1 MKKITLTLTGFAL
14 IVLALAQ
21 TGANM
26 KASIDRGKKVY
37 DTYCL
42 SCHMEDGNGVPRMNP
57 PLAKTTWVTGD
68 KKKLIAVILNGMDEE
83 VQINGQAYSN
93 TMAPNDFLKDD
104 EIADVLTYVRNSFGN
119 KASAVTVADVKA
131 ARAAQK
137 K

>member
-21 TGANM
+21 TGTNL

-42 SCHMEDGNGVPRMNP
+42 SCHMVDGNGVPRMNP
-57 PLAKTTWVTGD
+57 PLGKTKWVLGD
-68 KKKLIAVILNGMDEE
+68 KKKLVAVILNGMDEE
-83 VQINGQAYSN
+83 IEINGQAFSN
-93 TMAPNDFLKDD
+93 TMAPLDYLKDE

-119 KASAVTVADVKA
+119 KASAVSVADVKA